1 MVPPNSSSLGGGSIL
16 AFDSLPPLTPC
27 GASIDLP
34 DKRTLAVA
42 FQTKKRE
49 RFQYYYI
56 YVYVRLLLYI

>member
-56 YVYVRLLLYI
+56 I